1 MRAAK
6 LPSLTVYDVSTRAP
20 IRNEQAVAGKI
31 GRNWVYFWVAKR
43 VFVGVRTGDDPDILA
58 ANHPGDAFPRRR
70 DR

>member
-1 MRAAK
+1 MGAAK

-43 VFVGVRTGDDPDILA
+43 MFVGVRTGDEQEVA
-58 ANHPGDAFPRRR
+58 GYAEAMETVFASWG
-70 DR
+70 